1 MSVENV
7 GKFEELLRSDEG
19 LQAKLREATE
29 AYQGDRADGRAIFEA
44 VLAPLAQKVG
54 LPFTLEEANEHSTS
68 GSELDDT
75 ALDAIVGGE
84 INYCFIIGG
93 GTDPD
98 AWACAHGDF
107 GVGACS
113 FIGIGVLYSD

>member
-44 VLAPLAQKVG
+44 VLAPLAQ
-54 LPFTLEEANEHSTS
+54 
-68 GSELDDT
+68 
-75 ALDAIVGGE
+75 
-84 INYCFIIGG
+84 
-93 GTDPD
+93 
-98 AWACAHGDF
+98 
-107 GVGACS
+107 
-113 FIGIGVLYSD
+113 